1 MFIRMFVKWKIS
13 GLDGGDTVPNIMF
26 EVDELTYQVYQRL
39 RRRLKAK
46 KHPETVK
53 SWFIRR
59 VEEYDRRL
67 YFASHNSNDS
77 NEK

>member
-1 MFIRMFVKWKIS
+1 M
-13 GLDGGDTVPNIMF
+13 PNIMF
-26 EVDELTYQVYQRL
+26 EVDDLTYEVYQRL
-39 RRRLKAK
+39 RQRLKAK

-67 YFASHNSNDS
+67 MFAHHNAETGRDSHEYVSR
-77 NEK
+77 ET